1 MYIYIYIWCQF
12 HDSPATGFEHVLT
25 HIIVIYIYILHY
37 AQLHNMTPPHH
48 TPNLFDQ
55 SNMFVHIFAVAD
67 AAASDDNRTQRLEI
81 AACRFS
87 LFIGP
92 QL

>member
-1 MYIYIYIWCQF
+1 
-12 HDSPATGFEHVLT
+12 
-25 HIIVIYIYILHY
+25 
-37 AQLHNMTPPHH
+37 MTPPHH